1 MKVGCGQSATRK
13 KNEKLLEA
21 QKFNIDSKRF
31 SLKQNFSPGNVFVH
45 ETLHTIPMRHISLTQ
60 AVILSST
67 SNFFAAIAAL
77 SNIMRLQV
85 KYLTIIPR
93 V

>member
-1 MKVGCGQSATRK
+1 
-13 KNEKLLEA
+13 
-21 QKFNIDSKRF
+21 
-31 SLKQNFSPGNVFVH
+31 
-45 ETLHTIPMRHISLTQ
+45 MRHISLTQ

-67 SNFFAAIAAL
+67 SNFFATIAAL

-93 V
+93 VRMGSESVGHEAEGLMGY

>member
-1 MKVGCGQSATRK
+1 MY
-13 KNEKLLEA
+13 
-21 QKFNIDSKRF
+21 
-31 SLKQNFSPGNVFVH
+31 
-45 ETLHTIPMRHISLTQ
+45 ETLYTTPMRHISLTQ

-67 SNFFAAIAAL
+67 SNFFATIAAL

-93 V
+93 VRMGSESVGHEAEGRMGY

>member
-1 MKVGCGQSATRK
+1 MGNQQLVK
-13 KNEKLLEA
+13 KNDKLLEA

-31 SLKQNFSPGNVFVH
+31 SVRQNFSPDNVFLY
-45 ETLHTIPMRHISLTQ
+45 ETLHTTPKRPISLTQ

-67 SNFFAAIAAL
+67 SHFFATIAVP
-77 SNIMRLQV
+77 SNMMRLQV

-93 V
+93 VRMGY